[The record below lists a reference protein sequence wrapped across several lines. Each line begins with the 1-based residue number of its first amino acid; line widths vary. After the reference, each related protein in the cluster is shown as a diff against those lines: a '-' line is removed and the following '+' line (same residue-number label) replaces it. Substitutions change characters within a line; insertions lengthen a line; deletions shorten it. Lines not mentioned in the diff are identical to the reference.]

1 MDLVALP
8 KVVLHDHLDG
18 GLRPE
23 TIIELAADAGYDGL
37 PTTDPEALADW
48 FDQGTSGSLERYLAA
63 FDHTVAVMQRPEHI
77 ERVAHESLVDAA
89 ADGVIHLECRF
100 APSLLTQGGL
110 SRLEAI
116 EAAAAG
122 FRRAAAETG
131 AGWGIIVDAMRQDTD
146 SEAVAEVAAAAR
158 DLGVVGFDL
167 AGPEA
172 GHPARDHRAACDRA
186 REAGLGLTIHAGEG
200 AGPDSVADA
209 VAVGAERIGHGFRLI
224 EDCRV
229 DDGRIVELGPI
240 ARTVHERRIPLELC
254 PWSNTH
260 TGGLDMED
268 HPADALRAAGF
279 VVTLSPDNRLMSRT
293 SASAEYRAMVDTF
306 GWGPTEVLA
315 AAQDAAEAAFLPAGD
330 RAVLGDRIDRHQ
342 GYVSRSLD

>member
-18 GLRPE
+18 GLRPA
-23 TIIELAADAGYDGL
+23 TIVELAADAGYDGL
-37 PTTDPEALADW
+37 PTTDPEALAEW

-63 FDHTVAVMQRPEHI
+63 FDHTVAVMQRREHI

-89 ADGVIHLECRF
+89 ADGVVHLECRF
-100 APSLLTQGGL
+100 APSLLTAGGL

-122 FRRAAAETG
+122 FRRASAETG

-146 SEAVAEVAAAAR
+146 SEAVAEVAVAAR

-172 GHPARDHRAACDRA
+172 GHPATDHRVACERA
-186 REAGLGLTIHAGEG
+186 RAAGLGLTIHAGEG
-200 AGPDSVADA
+200 AGPDSVAAA

-229 DDGRIVELGPI
+229 EDGRIVELGPI
-240 ARTVHERRIPLELC
+240 ARTVHDRRIPLELC

-260 TGGLDMED
+260 TGDLAMAD
-268 HPADALRAAGF
+268 HPADLLRSAGF
-279 VVTLSPDNRLMSRT
+279 VITLSPDNRLMSRT
-293 SASAEYRAMVDTF
+293 SASAEYEAMVDTF
-306 GWGPTEVLA
+306 GWERDEVLA
-315 AAQDAAEAAFLPAGD
+315 VARNAADVAFLPAGE
-330 RAVLGDRIDRHQ
+330 RARLGDLIDRHQ
-342 GYVSRSLD
+342 ADDSRSSD